1 MKPKSFLISAVNYLW
16 KIVVCAFAYSGG
28 LIISRLIFLSIGI
41 IPPRMPEQAN
51 ESVAGYYLL
60 TGSIISV
67 IGLALIARMIRGNYW
82 IRWLSLSTFLFIS
95 FGVNN
100 TIEDSIYSSTEGL
113 LLMIPILFLPCI
125 LLTAVAALLFSPLSG
140 DSSHRETTI
149 CFFKGRTFLEW
160 IGRLLAAIGSFPLV
174 YFVFGLVVS
183 PIVVDYYRQGTADLV
198 LPDIGTILTVQF
210 LRSILFLIAS
220 LPVLALWSGTK
231 RQLILRL
238 GFALF
243 VLGATFE
250 IVLAYQLPTVLR
262 LTHSI
267 EILVDSLVYAWLLVT
282 LLVQHVDHRPGE
294 RIG

>member
-1 MKPKSFLISAVNYLW
+1 MKPKPYLISAANYSWRVLA
-16 KIVVCAFAYSGG
+16 CALVYAGG
-28 LIISRLIFLSIGI
+28 LIISRLTFLSIGM
-41 IPPRMPEQAN
+41 IPPRMPEQAA
-51 ESVAGYYLL
+51 ESIAGYYLL
-60 TGSIISV
+60 FGSIILV

-82 IRWLSLSTFLFIS
+82 IRWLSLSSFLFIS

-125 LLTAVAALLFSPLSG
+125 LLTAAATLLFQPLPGNSG
-140 DSSHRETTI
+140 HIETTTR
-149 CFFKGRTFLEW
+149 FFVGRTSIEW
-160 IGRLLAAIGSFPLV
+160 LGRIVAAIGSFPLV

-183 PIVVDYYRQGTADLV
+183 PVVVDYYRQGAADLV
-198 LPDIGTILTVQF
+198 LPDVGTILVVQI
-210 LRSILFLIAS
+210 LRSLLFLIAS
-220 LPVLALWSGTK
+220 LPVLTLWSGSK

-238 GFALF
+238 GLAFS

-267 EILVDSLVYAWLLVT
+267 EILIDSLVYAWLLVT
-282 LLVQHVDHRPGE
+282 LLVQPVDHRAGE
-294 RIG
+294 MIE